1 MLLNKMELNKN
12 VMLGIVIG
20 VITLI
25 FLQVLIPN
33 ITTPKVEIVEKVE
46 YTSFPSKEHYKIDN
60 LDDVV
65 IIGKYSSFGS
75 DYFIVYNKA
84 KNKGESR
91 LIEKYNAWEEKE
103 LGDKFEKGD
112 EER

>member
-1 MLLNKMELNKN
+1 MLLNKLELNKN

-60 LDDVV
+60 LDDDV
-65 IIGKYSSFGS
+65 IIGKYSSFGR

-84 KNKGESR
+84 NNKGESR